1 MCLSYIFHWP
11 KLNWS
16 WTALF
21 KACCSN
27 QKKIDVPHEDENA
40 PPILTHIE
48 FLKQEKAR
56 MNEDSNT
63 NGGDA

>member
-16 WTALF
+16 WTVLF
-21 KACCSN
+21 KICSSN
-27 QKKIDVPHEDENA
+27 QKKIDVPYEDESA
-40 PPILTHIE
+40 LPTLTHSE

-56 MNEDSNT
+56 TNGDSNT

>member
-27 QKKIDVPHEDENA
+27 QKKIDVPYEDESA
-40 PPILTHIE
+40 QPTLTHSE
-48 FLKQEKAR
+48 YLAQETAR
-56 MNEDSNT
+56 MNWDST
-63 NGGDA
+63 INGGDA